1 MTNENQDNLYQ
12 TNQDTTGKD
21 EVHNDSHLHPKE
33 SSDPSEVLNF
43 NNPSFSFVPK
53 GYHEWRQR
61 GPYCVCTSCEL
72 EHAIYVGMDK
82 LLIGID
88 EEGQPILKK
97 KV

>member
-21 EVHNDSHLHPKE
+21 EVHSDSHLPQQE
-33 SSDPSEVLNF
+33 SGEVLNF

>member
-1 MTNENQDNLYQ
+1 MTNENPDNLYQ
-12 TNQDTTGKD
+12 TKQDTTGKD
-21 EVHNDSHLHPKE
+21 EVYSESHLHPE
-33 SSDPSEVLNF
+33 ENSEGEVLNF

-61 GPYCVCTSCEL
+61 GPYAVCTSCEL

-88 EEGQPILKK
+88 EQGQPILKRK
-97 KV
+97 I

>member
-21 EVHNDSHLHPKE
+21 EVHSDSHLPQQE
-33 SSDPSEVLNF
+33 SSEVLNF